1 MIQAG
6 GAGGA
11 PPCTMAE
18 LHQTYAHSFTFIFR
32 IGDVIAETVRQKRD
46 FQIQYPQNGRAPGTP
61 QPSLSGRDRL
71 KAMSGREGQ
80 PRVER
85 PDDRNDSYPGRNVFS
100 KHKRNIKVLL

>member
-1 MIQAG
+1 MKINLLTR
-6 GAGGA
+6 
-11 PPCTMAE
+11 PTK
-18 LHQTYAHSFTFIFR
+18 TFIFR

-85 PDDRNDSYPGRNVFS
+85 PDDRNDSYPGRNIYKNVTIG
-100 KHKRNIKVLL
+100 H